1 MLLQVRPTTFELS
14 QYSFLQMNKKQKK
27 LENESEKIMKQE
39 RQKEDTL
46 SLG

>member
-1 MLLQVRPTTFELS
+1 
-14 QYSFLQMNKKQKK
+14 MNKKQKK

-46 SLG
+46 SLGWLSILSQELAAA